1 MEESQSVEHKKESRV
16 KTWHIAVVVV
26 VIVAVGVG
34 AFFGGRATAGGG
46 TPTVAEA
53 MKVLQSQAQQ
63 GNGNGLGFPGGNGT
77 ARRGGAVSG
86 SIIAAD
92 ATSITVKTSDGGT
105 KIVLVSGSTTV
116 AKTSEATQADLTV
129 GQDVIVTG
137 TTNSDGSVTATRVQ
151 VGATLPA
158 AGSGP
163 TGTGDTG
170 APPAG
175 GTPGG
180 TGTAPGGT
188 GTAPGAAP
196 GQ

>member
-1 MEESQSVEHKKESRV
+1 MEEMQSVEQKKESRV

-26 VIVAVGVG
+26 VVVAVAVG
-34 AFFGGRATAGGG
+34 AFFGGRATASGG
-46 TPTVAEA
+46 TPTVQEA
-53 MKVLQSQAQQ
+53 LKVLQSQAQQ
-63 GNGNGLGFPGGNGT
+63 GNGNGFGFPGGNGT
-77 ARRGGAVSG
+77 ARGGGAVSG

-129 GQDVIVTG
+129 GQNVIVTG

-158 AGSGP
+158 AGSGTP
-163 TGTGDTG
+163 G
-170 APPAG
+170 
-175 GTPGG
+175 PGG
-180 TGTAPGGT
+180 TGTPPAGAAPGGT
-188 GTAPGAAP
+188 GTAPGATGPANSPAP

>member
-1 MEESQSVEHKKESRV
+1 VGHKKETRV
-16 KTWHIAVVVV
+16 KKWYIAVVAVVVV
-26 VIVAVGVG
+26 AVAVG

-53 MKVLQSQAQQ
+53 LKVLQNQAQQ
-63 GNGNGLGFPGGNGT
+63 GNGTGFPGGNGFAGANGA

-116 AKTSEATQADLTV
+116 SKVSEGTQADLTV
-129 GQDVIVTG
+129 GQNVIVTG
-137 TTNSDGSVTATRVQ
+137 TANSDGSVSATRVQ
-151 VGATLPA
+151 VGATLPTTG
-158 AGSGP
+158 AGAPGAD
-163 TGTGDTG
+163 GTG

-175 GTPGG
+175 A
-180 TGTAPGGT
+180 APGNA

-196 GQ
+196 GAGSSNTTAAQ